1 MLVIRRRAGESV
13 LIGDEVEV
21 RVTEIGP
28 TRVKLCILAPKEVLI
43 MRKEV
48 KLTREEN
55 VAAARQLNPA
65 ELVEFA
71 ARLRRETAWR
81 AETEE

>member
-28 TRVKLCILAPKEVLI
+28 TRVKLCILAPKDVVIL
-43 MRKEV
+43 RKEV

-55 VAAARQLNPA
+55 VAAAREAPA
-65 ELVEFA
+65 DLIGLA
-71 ARLRRETAWR
+71 ARFR
-81 AETEE
+81 AKQEE

>member
-13 LIGDEVEV
+13 LIGDEVEIQ
-21 RVTEIGP
+21 VTEIGP
-28 TRVKLCILAPKEVLI
+28 TRVKLCITAPKEVVV

-55 VAAARQLNPA
+55 VAAGRELPA
-65 ELVEFA
+65 GRLIEIA
-71 ARLRRETAWR
+71 AKLRV
-81 AETEE
+81 

>member
-28 TRVKLCILAPKEVLI
+28 TRVKLCILAPKEVVIL
-43 MRKEV
+43 RKEV

-55 VAAARQLNPA
+55 VAAARETPPGRLI
-65 ELVEFA
+65 EIA
-71 ARLRRETAWR
+71 ARFRAKRE
-81 AETEE
+81 E

>member
-43 MRKEV
+43 VRKEV

-55 VAAARQLNPA
+55 MAAAREMPSG
-65 ELVEFA
+65 ELIEIA
-71 ARLRRETAWR
+71 ARFR
-81 AETEE
+81 AEKEG

>member
-13 LIGDEVEV
+13 LIGDDVEIQ
-21 RVTEIGP
+21 VTEIGL
-28 TRVKLCILAPKEVLI
+28 TRVKLCITAPKDVVV

-55 VAAARQLNPA
+55 VAAGRELPA
-65 ELVEFA
+65 GRLIEIA
-71 ARLRRETAWR
+71 AKLRV
-81 AETEE
+81 

>member
-13 LIGDEVEV
+13 LIGDDIEIL
-21 RVTEIGP
+21 VTDIGP
-28 TRVKLCILAPKEVLI
+28 SRVKLCISAPREVPV

-55 VAAARQLNPA
+55 VAAGRELPPGQ
-65 ELVEFA
+65 LVEFA
-71 ARLRRETAWR
+71 NKLKNNTCPPPP
-81 AETEE
+81 TT

>member
-28 TRVKLCILAPKEVLI
+28 TRVKLCILAPKEIVIL
-43 MRKEV
+43 RKEV

-55 VAAARQLNPA
+55 VAAARELNPE
-65 ELVEFA
+65 ELMQIA
-71 ARLRRETAWR
+71 ARLR
-81 AETEE
+81 AETQE

>member
-13 LIGDEVEV
+13 LIGDDVEV

-43 MRKEV
+43 VRKEV
-48 KLTREEN
+48 QLTREEN
-55 VAAARQLNPA
+55 IAAGRPLDPA
-65 ELVEFA
+65 ELMGFA
-71 ARLRRETAWR
+71 TRLRLEK
-81 AETEE
+81 E

>member
-28 TRVKLCILAPKEVLI
+28 TRVKLCILAPKEVVIL
-43 MRKEV
+43 RKEV

-55 VAAARQLNPA
+55 VAAARELNPE
-65 ELVEFA
+65 ELMEIA
-71 ARLRRETAWR
+71 ARLR
-81 AETEE
+81 AETQE

>member
-13 LIGDEVEV
+13 LIGDDIEILI
-21 RVTEIGP
+21 TDIGP
-28 TRVKLCILAPKEVLI
+28 SRVKLCISAPREVQI

-55 VAAARQLNPA
+55 VAAGRELPPGQ
-65 ELVEFA
+65 LVEFA
-71 ARLRRETAWR
+71 NQLKQNTCQPPRT
-81 AETEE
+81 T